1 MCEPG
6 GRARADS
13 DVRHTPGMDIRAV
26 ARAHLL
32 ITALLALAAAALA
45 AFGGLLLG
53 GPAMAALSGVVT
65 GAGACAGSF
74 LVRRRVFA
82 DLRKAEGQ
90 ASAEGFAEGLSQ
102 GVLLGVATYQAAAFP
117 LAGPGSVTVEE
128 RAARRT
134 LAYRIAADDG
144 LPHTVRTAAA
154 AALEAIDDGLDDGR
168 ARDAVQ
174 RLALAVYEQ
183 RRHR

>member
-1 MCEPG
+1 
-6 GRARADS
+6 
-13 DVRHTPGMDIRAV
+13 MDIRAV

-144 LPHTVRTAAA
+144 LPHTLRTAAA

-168 ARDAVQ
+168 ARDAVR

-183 RRHR
+183 RRPR